1 MDKDDILEKSR
12 RDNGDVD
19 ERFKLMQWRASY
31 VMVTV
36 MLVVW
41 APLFVWDSLHGQSTD
56 VSFAIVMSGIA
67 AMNFYQYYQFRYK
80 TALGVGILVTLAVL
94 GMIVHHVLATM

>member
-1 MDKDDILEKSR
+1 MDKDEILEKSR

-94 GMIVHHVLATM
+94 GMVVHHVLATM